1 MGIPRTAAVL
11 LTALLLLSPAAR
23 SFGRQTGARIA
34 DVKLH
39 RGAQGDLAVD
49 FRVEGIVNDRVLDT
63 LDSGIPVRFTY
74 WVRVV
79 HPRGFL
85 RDETLAD
92 LQLVREL
99 EKDNLKDRFRV
110 SLGGRGEWRD
120 VPDLQQ
126 AIDLMA
132 RVENVSVLPL
142 DVLGSQAP
150 LELRIKA
157 QLQKFQLP
165 FRLHYLFAFV
175 SYWDVETDWY
185 TVTLPTK
192 ADALP

>member
-1 MGIPRTAAVL
+1 MGIRRSA
-11 LTALLLLSPAAR
+11 ALLLLTVALLLVAAPGAAR
-23 SFGRQTGARIA
+23 QPEARIV
-34 DVKLH
+34 DVQLH

-49 FRVEGIVNDRVLDT
+49 FRVEGVLNERVLDT

-79 HPRGFL
+79 HPRELL

-92 LQLVREL
+92 LRLVRVL

-110 SLGGRGEWRD
+110 SLEGRGDGRD
-120 VPDLQQ
+120 VADLQQ
-126 AIDLMA
+126 AIDVMA
-132 RVENVSVLPL
+132 RVENLSVLPL
-142 DVLGSQAP
+142 DALGSQTP
-150 LELRIKA
+150 LLLRIKA

-175 SYWDVETDWY
+175 AYWDVETEWH
-185 TVTLPTK
+185 TVPLPATVN
-192 ADALP
+192 ALP